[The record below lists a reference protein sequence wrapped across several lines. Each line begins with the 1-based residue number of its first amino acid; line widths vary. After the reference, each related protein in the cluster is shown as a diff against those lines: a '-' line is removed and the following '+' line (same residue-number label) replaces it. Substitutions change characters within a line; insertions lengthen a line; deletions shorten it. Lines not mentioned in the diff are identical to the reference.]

1 MKDVSE
7 LSVRF
12 RSIGLQ
18 TPDPEGAG
26 ATELAREADAA
37 RLRCLDAADLGT
49 RQPVWPV

>member
-18 TPDPEGAG
+18 TPLSDGESDVAHPVNFSAKPE
-26 ATELAREADAA
+26 LLREPCQF
-37 RLRCLDAADLGT
+37 LHDL
-49 RQPVWPV
+49 